1 VGKQGEKTGKRDGR
15 WVPRQR
21 RRWATAHAHGRHGR
35 TEPRGVQ
42 RTRAWADRGI
52 ATQGMAAA
60 AVGERAHTSE
70 ASEQGRGAL
79 GRGKACAWGER
90 ERG

>member
-1 VGKQGEKTGKRDGR
+1 
-15 WVPRQR
+15 
-21 RRWATAHAHGRHGR
+21 
-35 TEPRGVQ
+35 VQ